1 MLITIVPELSEAGWA
16 TALQAIES
24 QRGTG
29 LRNLDEH
36 LAAHPDALTSGDPRC
51 PLAVVKFTRALNAA
65 GHTAIVS
72 PGCLACGRNTVE
84 LPFNSPAGRSCR
96 RCYVRANEKTC
107 ARCGQTGHI
116 AARREEG
123 GICRSCYAIDPQVL
137 EECGACGRARRPA
150 VRRPDGT
157 ALCEGCWRPPA
168 RTCSCCGTER
178 PASLGPDGAYCN
190 TCYRRLRQPRR
201 PCGRC
206 GLVRPVAV
214 KATADSPGLCYNCA
228 GLLPPAP
235 CSACGKIKPGYNH
248 AVQGFVCRSC
258 LRHHEEPCSDCGQLR
273 RVHARWARGPVC
285 PGCYVRI
292 LSHPAPCPQ
301 CGTARPLIARAAD
314 GTPVCG
320 PCTGIP
326 DAYLCSGCGSSGRL
340 YAKGLCAR
348 CLLPRRLRH
357 HLAGPDGQV
366 SGQLAPVLSALT
378 AAKNPHGVLWWL
390 QHSPNARLLAELAA
404 SGEPLSHDLLD
415 DLPPSPTEYY
425 VRQILVHTG
434 VLPERNDAL
443 DRIPAWLDQTLTG
456 RPAGHVRL
464 IRPFVHWFLLR
475 RARRRAALLRRADSS
490 SGYLRT
496 HVWVALELLTWLD
509 KQGID
514 LRQLTQDQLDRWLVA
529 GNTRTYR
536 VRRFLEWAA
545 GRGVAPAL
553 TVPAAPRQDTAEFLD
568 ESDRWAQLDR
578 CVNDTILPLDVR
590 AVGTLVLL
598 FGLPVS
604 RILHLRADDLSDRDG
619 STYLTFGSHPMILPP
634 KVAALLRQLTTAPR
648 QRPLIEKNSPPTWLF
663 PGRTPG
669 RPASRLTLSDKL
681 QAHGIDTRPARNA
694 AMLAL
699 IGDIPAPVLADL
711 LDLHPNTTVR
721 WATLAKRDWT
731 SYLNA
736 RAEDINRRNTAHPK

>member
-1 MLITIVPELSEAGWA
+1 MPHAGSEERRTRIRAVLITIVPELSEAGWA

-24 QRGTG
+24 QRGIG
-29 LRNLDEH
+29 LRDLDEH
-36 LAAHPDALTSGDPRC
+36 LAAHPGALTSGDPRC

-65 GHTAIVS
+65 GHTAIVP

-123 GICRSCYAIDPQVL
+123 GICRSCYVIDPQVL
-137 EECGACGRARRPA
+137 EECGACGRARRPPSGA
-150 VRRPDGT
+150 QTARRSARAAGDRLPAPARAAALSSPLRSVPRAHT
-157 ALCEGCWRPPA
+157 ATPATGGSASLGGPAGGAGSSGPSRSRQPRTVPTFATTAAACCHRPPA
-168 RTCSCCGTER
+168 R
-178 PASLGPDGAYCN
+178 PA
-190 TCYRRLRQPRR
+190 
-201 PCGRC
+201 
-206 GLVRPVAV
+206 VM
-214 KATADSPGLCYNCA
+214 
-228 GLLPPAP
+228 
-235 CSACGKIKPGYNH
+235 IKPGYNH

-258 LRHHEEPCSDCGQLR
+258 RPHHEEPCSDCGQLR

-292 LSHPAPCPQ
+292 LSHPARCPQ

-425 VRQILVHTG
+425 VRQILVHTA

-443 DRIPAWLDQTLTG
+443 DRIPAWLT
-456 RPAGHVRL
+456 
-464 IRPFVHWFLLR
+464 R
-475 RARRRAALLRRADSS
+475 R
-490 SGYLRT
+490 
-496 HVWVALELLTWLD
+496 
-509 KQGID
+509 
-514 LRQLTQDQLDRWLVA
+514 
-529 GNTRTYR
+529 
-536 VRRFLEWAA
+536 
-545 GRGVAPAL
+545 
-553 TVPAAPRQDTAEFLD
+553 
-568 ESDRWAQLDR
+568 
-578 CVNDTILPLDVR
+578 
-590 AVGTLVLL
+590 
-598 FGLPVS
+598 
-604 RILHLRADDLSDRDG
+604 
-619 STYLTFGSHPMILPP
+619 
-634 KVAALLRQLTTAPR
+634 
-648 QRPLIEKNSPPTWLF
+648 
-663 PGRTPG
+663 
-669 RPASRLTLSDKL
+669 
-681 QAHGIDTRPARNA
+681 
-694 AMLAL
+694 
-699 IGDIPAPVLADL
+699 
-711 LDLHPNTTVR
+711 
-721 WATLAKRDWT
+721 
-731 SYLNA
+731 
-736 RAEDINRRNTAHPK
+736 